1 MTGVQTCAL
10 PISQTLAGQRAVEFV
25 VQTLVLTE
33 EVADLSA
40 ADADV
45 ARGDVGVRADVFV
58 QLDHEALAEAHDL
71 RVGFALGVKVAAAL
85 CAANRKT
92 GQAVFEDLFKAE
104 EFDDALVD
112 RGVKAQA
119 ALVGA
124 DGVIELDAEATVD
137 MQPALIVRPGNRNLI
152 TRSGSTRQSRTPEV
166 RWIGCACTTGSREA
180 KTSRTA

>member
-1 MTGVQTCAL
+1 MTSASDL
-10 PISQTLAGQRAVEFV
+10 P
-25 VQTLVLTE
+25 
-33 EVADLSA
+33 
-40 ADADV
+40 
-45 ARGDVGVRADVFV
+45 
-58 QLDHEALAEAHDL
+58 
-71 RVGFALGVKVAAAL
+71 LGVKVAAAL

-137 MQPALIVRPGNRNLI
+137 MQPALIVRPGNPELDHAVRLDQTVQNARGQVDRMRLHDRLQRGEDLPHRLMKFRLTGI
-152 TRSGSTRQSRTPEV
+152 SFFHLRQQCLQILVFHVRSSAFSQKNSAQIASASWTPA
-166 RWIGCACTTGSREA
+166 R
-180 KTSRTA
+180 